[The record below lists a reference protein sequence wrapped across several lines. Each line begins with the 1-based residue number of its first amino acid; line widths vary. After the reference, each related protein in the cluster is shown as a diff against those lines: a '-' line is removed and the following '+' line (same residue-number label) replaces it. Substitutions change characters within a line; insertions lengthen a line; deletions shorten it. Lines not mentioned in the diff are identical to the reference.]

1 MIIIKTTEQIDI
13 IREGGK
19 RLATILYKVKDK
31 VVPGISTKELDM
43 YAEKLIREG
52 GDTPAFLN
60 YRPSGVRVAYPAS
73 LCTSVNEEVVHGIPN
88 KNKILK
94 EGDIISID
102 LGLKHKGLF
111 TDMALTV
118 PVGKINK
125 EDAKLLEITEK
136 AMYAGIS
143 AARAGYTVGDI
154 GFAIE
159 SFVKSQGKYG
169 IVDILSGHGVGV
181 EIHEDP
187 YIPNFGKAGT
197 GVKLKKGMVI
207 AIEPMLNIGTKTV
220 TLDDDEYTFRTKDGK
235 RSAHFECTIA
245 ITEDEP
251 EILTK
256 K

>member
-31 VVPGISTKELDM
+31 VVPGISTKELDK

-60 YRPSGVRVAYPAS
+60 YRPSGVNVAYPAS

-88 KNKILK
+88 ENKILK

-207 AIEPMLNIGTKTV
+207 AIEPMLNLGTKIV

-245 ITEDEP
+245 ITDDEP

>member
-13 IREGGK
+13 LREGGK

-31 VVPGISTKELDM
+31 VAPGISTKELDM

-125 EDAKLLEITEK
+125 EELMENLKNKIWQYSRRQMTWWRKNKNIIWLK
-136 AMYAGIS
+136 
-143 AARAGYTVGDI
+143 
-154 GFAIE
+154 
-159 SFVKSQGKYG
+159 
-169 IVDILSGHGVGV
+169 V
-181 EIHEDP
+181 EELQKIKE
-187 YIPNFGKAGT
+187 
-197 GVKLKKGMVI
+197 
-207 AIEPMLNIGTKTV
+207 
-220 TLDDDEYTFRTKDGK
+220 
-235 RSAHFECTIA
+235 TIRKF
-245 ITEDEP
+245 
-251 EILTK
+251 L
-256 K
+256 